1 MQEFRRA
8 LGVMGITVTSRQ
20 LSETFQ
26 AFDGDMDG
34 TVNYAEF
41 CERVFPDSKHKSAV
55 EKISSIF
62 HVEMSRK
69 GDSSKK
75 GGDAAAAA
83 PGRDAGES
91 DERRDSGA
99 GSNEPAISV
108 HEIRESA
115 RDASRKLQESRW
127 TLADRFARGAPQRL
141 DVLEENLSRIAA
153 HLGVELLKYE
163 PPPEMEVDARETLRE
178 TRGSRSMVKRASTSM
193 GLRATPIGSI

>member
-1 MQEFRRA
+1 
-8 LGVMGITVTSRQ
+8 MGIIVTSRQ

-41 CERVFPDSKHKSAV
+41 CERVFPESGQKSTV

-62 HVEMSRK
+62 QGARSRK
-69 GDSSKK
+69 GL
-75 GGDAAAAA
+75 DAAAAA
-83 PGRDAGES
+83 PGQDAE
-91 DERRDSGA
+91 DEPQHAGA

-108 HEIRESA
+108 YELSQAA
-115 RDASRKLQESRW
+115 RDASKKLHESRW
-127 TLADRFARGAPQRL
+127 TLADRFARDAPQRL

-163 PPPEMEVDARETLRE
+163 PPPKMEVDARVKH
-178 TRGSRSMVKRASTSM
+178 GWRSTVKRASTSM

>member
-55 EKISSIF
+55 KKISSIF
-62 HVEMSRK
+62 QK
-69 GDSSKK
+69 GDSTKK

-83 PGRDAGES
+83 PDRVSEES

-108 HEIRESA
+108 YEISQAA

-163 PPPEMEVDARETLRE
+163 PPPEMEVDARET
-178 TRGSRSMVKRASTSM
+178 RGSRSMVKRASTSM

>member
-41 CERVFPDSKHKSAV
+41 CERVFPDSKQKSTV
-55 EKISSIF
+55 QKISSIF
-62 HVEMSRK
+62 HHGEISRK
-69 GDSSKK
+69 GDRSKK

-83 PGRDAGES
+83 PDQDAEES
-91 DERRDSGA
+91 DERQDAGA
-99 GSNEPAISV
+99 GSDEPAISV
-108 HEIRESA
+108 YEISQAA

-127 TLADRFARGAPQRL
+127 TLADRFARRAPQRL

-163 PPPEMEVDARETLRE
+163 TPPETEVDARVKH
-178 TRGSRSMVKRASTSM
+178 GSRSMVKRASTSM
-193 GLRATPIGSI
+193 GLRATPIGGSSI

>member
-1 MQEFRRA
+1 MAGVKSICSDPLACGVTCGAQARRA
-8 LGVMGITVTSRQ
+8 NSVG
-20 LSETFQ
+20 
-26 AFDGDMDG
+26 G
-34 TVNYAEF
+34 TANA
-41 CERVFPDSKHKSAV
+41 
-55 EKISSIF
+55 
-62 HVEMSRK
+62 
-69 GDSSKK
+69 
-75 GGDAAAAA
+75 
-83 PGRDAGES
+83 
-91 DERRDSGA
+91 GA

-108 HEIRESA
+108 YEISQAA

-163 PPPEMEVDARETLRE
+163 PSPEMDVDARE